1 MFAYSADLQISTF
14 KDIDTT
20 VPRGAD
26 IRYQVDFENAEQTVA
41 TNVKLIFPLPNST
54 TFVSVNDVTACSYT
68 LTTREVICNWATIDG
83 TSITDKRKSLLLT
96 IKTSAQT
103 GNIVDSQVRI
113 EASNEDAGKLLNN
126 SETQN
131 TSIVAGVDVAI
142 TNLVS
147 LPTTVYVDEN
157 YKYQI
162 TIQNNGPD
170 IAKGVEFTHV
180 LPSTARWVNQSV
192 NAQKGWAC
200 SGTQTIRCLKDELE
214 PNERQNLEIHARL
227 SGVGSGTVTATSSV
241 KSLTAEIKPEN
252 NQRAVNTSVSEH
264 ADLTGSIVSYHKDGY
279 ESRWLTVSDSFSYRV
294 NVVNNGPNKAVNPAF
309 TIRLP
314 AGVTDIAAVQIPNWN
329 CSAFNN
335 QNEMRCSSTSE
346 LASNASVPFTISAT
360 TPSIAAA
367 YQSTLSV
374 ESSTIDRN
382 TNNNTITHTFT
393 AQQGNQTNLV
403 SFSKTLEGRATQ
415 FKIGDE
421 ITFNL
426 SAINNGDEVQ
436 ITRISDDLPTGL
448 DFVSAVSSDFN
459 CTFKSPTVTC
469 LPVNGSFK
477 KDQEVKITL
486 KTKAKQAGP
495 YTNTATLTLDTGS
508 PISNSAS
515 FTILS
520 SEADVRITKT
530 SDLAWNNKN
539 EMGKVFN
546 FIISVS
552 NVGLGAAN
560 NVVISDTLI
569 NGYTI
574 AGPVTVN
581 RGSASA
587 SDWSC
592 TVSGNTQVV
601 CESASMASRDA
612 ISVIIPAKTPFSEAM
627 PRNTASVTYD
637 GLTNAN
643 SFTYEGWGFQP
654 SNPVRLSLTKVKKSR
669 LTDNTQLVT
678 QNAEILNEFTVAN
691 NGERAAGG
699 TIRVD
704 DVLPQGEQFIANN
717 QYGTDWQCS
726 LSEAL
731 SDGTGGK
738 VSCLYTPNP
747 VEGLSGV
754 APLLVITT
762 RAVGL
767 GGLTNNATLID
778 EGGFPGIAR
787 ASATINSVLSA
798 DLKVTKAAQL
808 SADQRLI
815 TYTIKA
821 EHLSG
826 STIIGDGAN
835 TLVITDTFAGTF
847 IARKGV
853 IATTIDFP
861 TTITSNRNS
870 QFTCSRSDSGLYEQT
885 VSTIKCVLASGE
897 IFQVGDFVELD
908 ITASRPFT
916 TVNNQ
921 LTNRV
926 NVSSSSFADTDPSN
940 NQSAVTTT
948 LQPRFDVA
956 VNAVTYAANPVLTG
970 DESLLTIEIH
980 NPASSEA
987 NGVVLEHQFKPNI
1000 SRKIQFLSSNFS
1012 RLGQRNVCV
1021 FNDVTLQLRCEI
1033 GVLASNEVQTVT
1045 LRFIPKSDIS
1055 GQDWRLPS
1063 ISTIY
1068 ADNMAQD
1075 LNSSN
1080 NTQTAELLVEARD
1093 ANLKIENND
1102 VLDPIAWV
1110 PSPRDFP
1117 VSLDNV
1123 VVYKVDLEYLFD
1135 NKGDLSVASGVR
1147 YDFNMTPSGANRRIQ
1162 FLCDSS
1168 NDKSCTA
1175 QTARCDSINAVITQK
1190 YTIKCDGPENENN
1203 NLEPLELKE
1212 NPNGSTENIYTRY
1225 LFFKVLSRPST
1236 AGEVSATNAVIYSNE
1251 RDPVLGNNE
1260 EREQTSIRVAV
1271 DLALTKTASQASV
1284 ALGSEF
1290 DFYIDVFNAGPGDSA
1305 ENVIYDFLP
1314 TEVEVN
1320 GTPTVENGLCLVDN
1334 AVKSGESVS
1343 KQRVICLVDEIA
1355 LGDSVRVTI
1364 PVKVVEIPTSK
1375 LITNHAWV
1383 ETKGFDIDKTNNEDT
1398 ETVRAVDSAL
1408 SGKVFFDL
1416 NNDGVQQAATDA
1428 GLSGITIALSGVR
1441 SDNSIIGTQTV
1452 KTTASGE
1459 FTFIDLEP
1467 GVYQLSQVDQSEL
1480 INFKDGKDSRA
1491 GVLIVNSEQSDI
1503 IAGITISGQ
1512 GNSDNHLFAEIGSS
1526 EVAGLVWSDL
1536 NDNGVQEVTEVV
1548 GLEGVEFELVGTDEA
1563 GLDVSLNTLSN
1574 KQGLYSF
1581 NGLRAGIYTL
1591 RQPVQPVDFSDGLE
1605 SEDGAVLENSRTTD
1619 MITLGRLN
1627 NNQRFLQRNFAEVP
1641 TLLSAIIQGMVY
1653 LDIEQNGV
1661 IDTNDKLLKNVA
1673 INLTGKD
1680 ARGASVSLTTTTD
1693 AQGNYRFENVLTSDV
1708 TGYTLTQVH
1717 PALYKDGVER
1727 NSDGAIKD
1735 SDTTDEISKII
1746 ITDSTTK
1753 TYDFTEQNPDTASV
1767 SGRVYFDANQD
1778 GTITDNDK
1786 LLANVDIT
1794 LIGKDIFGT
1803 DINLTTQTN
1812 AQGEYTFADLF
1823 ASDANGYNVTQT
1835 QPALYKDGVER
1846 NSAGMIADSDV
1857 TDTVTVALSTNNQ
1870 LVDFTEQNPDTA
1882 TISGRVY
1889 FDENQDGTLADNDTL
1904 LANVDITLT
1913 GKNIFGTDI
1922 NLTTQTN
1929 EQGEYVFADLF
1940 ASDASGYNVT
1950 QTQPAFY
1957 KDGVERNSSG
1967 AIAGSE
1973 TTDSV
1978 TVQLVANNNE
1988 LVDFTEQNPDTATI
2002 SGRVYF
2008 DANQD
2013 GTIAD
2018 NDKLL
2023 ANVDITLIGKDIF
2036 GTDINLT
2043 TQTNAQGEYTFA
2055 DLFAS
2060 DTNGY
2065 TVTQTQPALYKDGV
2079 ERNSSGAIAGSD
2091 LTDTVIV
2098 NLTASN
2104 QLVDFTEQNPD
2115 TATISGRVYFDE
2127 NQDGTLAD
2135 NDTLLAN
2142 VDITLTGKNIFGTD
2156 INLTTQTNEQGE
2168 YVFAD
2173 LFASDASGY
2182 NVTQTQPAFY
2192 KDGVERNSSGAIA
2205 GSETT
2210 DSVTVQLVANNNELV
2225 DFTEQ
2230 NPDTATISGRVYF
2243 DENQDGTIADNDTL
2257 LTNVDIT
2264 LTGKDIFGSDINF
2277 TAQTNAQGEY
2287 TFADLFASDANGYT
2301 VTQTQPALYKDGVE
2315 RNNAGMI
2322 AGSDVTDT
2330 VTVALST
2337 SNQLVDFTEQN
2348 PDTASVSGRVYFD
2361 ENQDGTLAGNDKLL
2375 TGVAIT
2381 LIGKDIFGTDINFTA
2396 QTNEQ
2401 GEYTFADLFA
2411 SDTNGYTVTQTQ
2423 PALYKDGVERNSSGA
2438 IAGSDLTDT
2447 VTVVLSTSN
2456 QLVDFTEQN
2465 PDTATISG
2473 RVYFDANQDGTIAD
2487 NDKLLAGVAITL
2499 IGKDIFGTDINLT
2512 TQTSAQG
2519 EYTFADLFASDANGY
2534 TVTQTQPA
2542 LYKDGVERNNTGM
2555 IAGSDLTD
2563 TVTVAL
2569 STNNQLVDFTEQNP
2583 DTTTISGR
2591 VYFDENQDGTIAD
2604 NDTLLTNVD
2613 ITLTGKDIFGSD
2625 INFTAQTNAQ
2635 GEYTFADL
2643 FASDANGYTVAQ
2655 TQPALYKDG
2664 VERNSAGMIAGSDV
2678 TDTVTVALSTNN
2690 QLVDFTEQNPD
2701 TATISGRVYFDA
2713 NQDGTIADNDKLL
2726 ADVGITLTGKDI
2738 FGTDI
2743 NLTTQTNEQ
2752 GEYVFADLFASDASG
2767 YNVTQTQP
2775 ALYKDGVERNN
2786 TGMIAGSD
2794 LTDTVTVALSTS
2806 NQLVDFTEQNPDT
2819 ATISG
2824 RVYFDTNQDGTIAD
2838 NDKLL
2843 ADVGITLTG
2852 KNIFGSDINLT
2863 TQTNAQGE
2871 YTFADLFASDTNGY
2885 IVTQTQPAFYKD
2897 GVERNSSGVIAGSDL
2912 TDTVIVNLTA
2922 SNQLVDFTEQNPD
2935 TATISGRVYFDENQ
2949 DGTIADNDT
2958 LLTNVDIT
2966 LTGKDIFGSDINFT
2980 AQTNAQGEYTF
2991 ADLFA
2996 SDANGYTV
3004 TQTQPALYKDGV
3016 ERNSSGVIAGSDLT
3030 DTVIVNLTASN
3041 QLVDFTEQNPDTAT
3055 ISGRVYFDE
3064 NQDGTIA
3071 GNDTLL
3077 ANVDITLTGK
3087 NIFGSRISL
3096 TTQTNAQGEYTF
3108 ANLFASNASGYT
3120 ITQTQPALYKDGVER
3135 NSSGVIAGSDL
3146 TDTVTVVL
3154 TTSNELVD
3162 FTEQNPDTASVSGRV
3177 YFDEN
3182 QDGTITGNDTLL
3194 ANVDITLTGKD
3205 IFGSTISLTTQTN
3218 EQGEY
3223 TFADLFASDAN
3234 GYTVTQT
3241 QPALYKDGVERNNA
3255 GVIAGSDVTDTVIVN
3270 LTASNELV
3278 DFTEQNPD
3286 TATISGRVYFD
3297 ENQDG
3302 VIADNDLLLAN
3313 VDIALTG
3320 KDIFGTDINLT
3331 AQTNAQGEYTFENL
3345 FASDTNGY
3353 TVTQTQPALYKDG
3366 VERNSSGAIEGS
3378 DVTDTVTVMLSASNQ
3393 LVDFTEQNPN
3403 TASVFGRVYFDENQ
3417 DGTIADNDT
3426 LLANVDITLT
3436 GKNIFGTDINL
3447 TTQTN
3452 AQGEYTFENLFA
3464 SDANG
3469 YTVAQTQPAL
3479 YKDGVERNNVGVIAG
3494 SDVTDTVTVMLS
3506 ASNQLVDFTEQNPD

>member
-691 NGERAAGG
+691 NGERATGG

-1162 FLCDSS
+1162 FLCDSD

-1236 AGEVSATNAVIYSNE
+1236 AGEVSATNVVIYSNE

-1641 TLLSAIIQGMVY
+1641 TLLSAIIQGVVY

-1661 IDTNDKLLKNVA
+1661 VDTNDKLLKNVA

-1794 LIGKDIFGT
+1794 LTGKDIFGST
-1803 DINLTTQTN
+1803 ISLTTQTN

-1823 ASDANGYNVTQT
+1823 ASDANGYTVTQT

-1846 NSAGMIADSDV
+1846 NSAGMIAGSDV

-1889 FDENQDGTLADNDTL
+1889 FDANQDGTLADNDTL

-1929 EQGEYVFADLF
+1929 AQGEYTFANLF
-1940 ASDASGYNVT
+1940 ASNASGYTIT
-1950 QTQPAFY
+1950 QTQPALY

-1967 AIAGSE
+1967 AITGSDL
-1973 TTDSV
+1973 TDTV
-1978 TVQLVANNNE
+1978 TVVLTTNNE
-1988 LVDFTEQNPDTATI
+1988 FVDFTEQNPDTASV

-2008 DANQD
+2008 DENQD
-2013 GTIAD
+2013 GTITD
-2018 NDKLL
+2018 NDTLLANVDIILTGKNIFGTDINLTTQTNAQGEYTFADLFASNASGYTITQTQLALYKDGVERNSSGAITGSDLTDTVTVVLTTNNEFVDFTEQNPDTASVSGRVYFDENQDGTITDNDTLL
-2023 ANVDITLIGKDIF
+2023 ANVDITLTGKNIF

-2127 NQDGTLAD
+2127 NQDGTIAG

-2142 VDITLTGKNIFGTD
+2142 VDI
-2156 INLTTQTNEQGE
+2156 
-2168 YVFAD
+2168 A
-2173 LFASDASGY
+2173 
-2182 NVTQTQPAFY
+2182 
-2192 KDGVERNSSGAIA
+2192 
-2205 GSETT
+2205 
-2210 DSVTVQLVANNNELV
+2210 
-2225 DFTEQ
+2225 
-2230 NPDTATISGRVYF
+2230 
-2243 DENQDGTIADNDTL
+2243 
-2257 LTNVDIT
+2257 
-2264 LTGKDIFGSDINF
+2264 
-2277 TAQTNAQGEY
+2277 
-2287 TFADLFASDANGYT
+2287 
-2301 VTQTQPALYKDGVE
+2301 
-2315 RNNAGMI
+2315 
-2322 AGSDVTDT
+2322 
-2330 VTVALST
+2330 
-2337 SNQLVDFTEQN
+2337 
-2348 PDTASVSGRVYFD
+2348 
-2361 ENQDGTLAGNDKLL
+2361 
-2375 TGVAIT
+2375 
-2381 LIGKDIFGTDINFTA
+2381 
-2396 QTNEQ
+2396 
-2401 GEYTFADLFA
+2401 
-2411 SDTNGYTVTQTQ
+2411 
-2423 PALYKDGVERNSSGA
+2423 
-2438 IAGSDLTDT
+2438 
-2447 VTVVLSTSN
+2447 
-2456 QLVDFTEQN
+2456 
-2465 PDTATISG
+2465 
-2473 RVYFDANQDGTIAD
+2473 
-2487 NDKLLAGVAITL
+2487 
-2499 IGKDIFGTDINLT
+2499 
-2512 TQTSAQG
+2512 
-2519 EYTFADLFASDANGY
+2519 
-2534 TVTQTQPA
+2534 
-2542 LYKDGVERNNTGM
+2542 
-2555 IAGSDLTD
+2555 
-2563 TVTVAL
+2563 
-2569 STNNQLVDFTEQNP
+2569 
-2583 DTTTISGR
+2583 
-2591 VYFDENQDGTIAD
+2591 
-2604 NDTLLTNVD
+2604 
-2613 ITLTGKDIFGSD
+2613 
-2625 INFTAQTNAQ
+2625 
-2635 GEYTFADL
+2635 
-2643 FASDANGYTVAQ
+2643 
-2655 TQPALYKDG
+2655 
-2664 VERNSAGMIAGSDV
+2664 
-2678 TDTVTVALSTNN
+2678 
-2690 QLVDFTEQNPD
+2690 
-2701 TATISGRVYFDA
+2701 
-2713 NQDGTIADNDKLL
+2713 
-2726 ADVGITLTGKDI
+2726 
-2738 FGTDI
+2738 
-2743 NLTTQTNEQ
+2743 
-2752 GEYVFADLFASDASG
+2752 
-2767 YNVTQTQP
+2767 
-2775 ALYKDGVERNN
+2775 
-2786 TGMIAGSD
+2786 
-2794 LTDTVTVALSTS
+2794 
-2806 NQLVDFTEQNPDT
+2806 
-2819 ATISG
+2819 
-2824 RVYFDTNQDGTIAD
+2824 
-2838 NDKLL
+2838 
-2843 ADVGITLTG
+2843 LTG
-2852 KNIFGSDINLT
+2852 KNIFGSRISLT

-2871 YTFADLFASDTNGY
+2871 YTFANLFASNASGY
-2885 IVTQTQPAFYKD
+2885 TITQTQPALYKD

-2966 LTGKDIFGSDINFT
+2966 LTGKDIFGSDINLT
-2980 AQTNAQGEYTF
+2980 TQTNAQGEYTF

-2996 SDANGYTV
+2996 YLLGDNSVLDPPDPMPNSV
-3004 TQTQPALYKDGV
+3004 VK
-3016 ERNSSGVIAGSDLT
+3016 RNSAD
-3030 DTVIVNLTASN
+3030 D
-3041 QLVDFTEQNPDTAT
+3041 
-3055 ISGRVYFDE
+3055 
-3064 NQDGTIA
+3064 
-3071 GNDTLL
+3071 
-3077 ANVDITLTGK
+3077 
-3087 NIFGSRISL
+3087 
-3096 TTQTNAQGEYTF
+3096 
-3108 ANLFASNASGYT
+3108 
-3120 ITQTQPALYKDGVER
+3120 
-3135 NSSGVIAGSDL
+3135 
-3146 TDTVTVVL
+3146 
-3154 TTSNELVD
+3154 
-3162 FTEQNPDTASVSGRV
+3162 SVA
-3177 YFDEN
+3177 F
-3182 QDGTITGNDTLL
+3182 
-3194 ANVDITLTGKD
+3194 
-3205 IFGSTISLTTQTN
+3205 
-3218 EQGEY
+3218 
-3223 TFADLFASDAN
+3223 
-3234 GYTVTQT
+3234 
-3241 QPALYKDGVERNNA
+3241 
-3255 GVIAGSDVTDTVIVN
+3255 
-3270 LTASNELV
+3270 
-3278 DFTEQNPD
+3278 
-3286 TATISGRVYFD
+3286 
-3297 ENQDG
+3297 
-3302 VIADNDLLLAN
+3302 
-3313 VDIALTG
+3313 
-3320 KDIFGTDINLT
+3320 
-3331 AQTNAQGEYTFENL
+3331 
-3345 FASDTNGY
+3345 
-3353 TVTQTQPALYKDG
+3353 
-3366 VERNSSGAIEGS
+3366 
-3378 DVTDTVTVMLSASNQ
+3378 VM
-3393 LVDFTEQNPN
+3393 
-3403 TASVFGRVYFDENQ
+3403 
-3417 DGTIADNDT
+3417 
-3426 LLANVDITLT
+3426 
-3436 GKNIFGTDINL
+3436 
-3447 TTQTN
+3447 
-3452 AQGEYTFENLFA
+3452 
-3464 SDANG
+3464 
-3469 YTVAQTQPAL
+3469 
-3479 YKDGVERNNVGVIAG
+3479 
-3494 SDVTDTVTVMLS
+3494 
-3506 ASNQLVDFTEQNPD
+3506 